1 MGIGMKL
8 NRFKTEYSFE
18 KWFNK
23 NKDKFLFTEINMRL
37 AYDPVEICRLT
48 DKNRTVGIVV
58 YIQFDA
64 DNMYIVTFEIQEKYR
79 GRGYGKI
86 MFDMLMR
93 EAKPKCV
100 LLDFCEGDDESRLF
114 WKSMGFHR
122 RRKYNMT
129 DTEMYKDIKRKE
141 RYE

>member
-1 MGIGMKL
+1 MKL
-8 NRFKTEYSFE
+8 NRFKTEYSFK
-18 KWFNK
+18 KWFRKHSNR
-23 NKDKFLFTEINMRL
+23 FQFTELNMRL
-37 AYDPVEICRLT
+37 ANEPVEICRLT
-48 DKNRTVGIVV
+48 DMNRTVGMVV
-58 YIQFDA
+58 YNQFDA

-86 MFDMLMR
+86 MFDMLMK
-93 EAKPKCV
+93 EVKPKWV
-100 LLDFCEGDDESRLF
+100 LLDFCEGDDDSRLF

>member
-1 MGIGMKL
+1 MKL

-18 KWFNK
+18 KWFRK
-23 NKDKFLFTEINMRL
+23 HSDRFQFTRLNMRL
-37 AYDPVEICRLT
+37 ADDPVEICRLT
-48 DKNRTVGIVV
+48 DRNRTVGMVV
-58 YIQFDA
+58 YNQFDA

-86 MFDMLMR
+86 MFDMLMK
-93 EAKPKCV
+93 EAKPKWV

>member
-1 MGIGMKL
+1 MKL

-18 KWFNK
+18 KWFRK
-23 NKDKFLFTEINMRL
+23 HSDRFQFTRLNMRL
-37 AYDPVEICRLT
+37 ADDPVEICRLT
-48 DKNRTVGIVV
+48 DRNKTVGMVV
-58 YIQFDA
+58 YNQFDA

-86 MFDMLMR
+86 MFDMLMK
-93 EAKPKCV
+93 EAKPKWV

>member
-1 MGIGMKL
+1 MKL

-18 KWFNK
+18 KWFRK
-23 NKDKFLFTEINMRL
+23 HSDRFRFTELNMRL
-37 AYDPVEICRLT
+37 ADDPVEICRLT
-48 DKNRTVGIVV
+48 DRNRTVGMVV
-58 YIQFDA
+58 YNQFDA

-86 MFDMLMR
+86 MFDMLMK
-93 EAKPKCV
+93 EAKPKWV